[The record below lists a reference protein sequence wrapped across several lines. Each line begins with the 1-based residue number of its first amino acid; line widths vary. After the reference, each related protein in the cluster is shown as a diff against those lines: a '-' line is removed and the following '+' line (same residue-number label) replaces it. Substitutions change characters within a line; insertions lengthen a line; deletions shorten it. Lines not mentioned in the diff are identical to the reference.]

1 MAAELDVARL
11 SRAAGVE
18 IRGLDLADE
27 QSAETVAAI
36 SLLLADHGVVLFRD
50 QTMNPEQHV
59 RFSSSFGPLEI
70 EVTGNLP
77 GDGDDLPPGMSVI
90 KYRTGRPRA
99 GEIWHSD
106 LSNAVTPA
114 AISILHA
121 QRIPDIGGDTM
132 FANMYLAY
140 DSLSAGMKEVLRDLN
155 GVHTMYG
162 QGSLT
167 DDPDRRAELVRSP
180 PVVHPLVR
188 RHELTGRPFLYVSER
203 VVFIEGMTPEE
214 SAPILSFLCA
224 RSIAPEFVYRHVW
237 RPHDVLMWDNR
248 VVSHMAL
255 GDYDLLGED
264 RWLLRTAVLDRE
276 SGRVYAAG

>member
-1 MAAELDVARL
+1 MAAELDVTRL

-18 IRGLDLADE
+18 IKGLDLADE
-27 QSAETVAAI
+27 QSAETVAAVR
-36 SLLLADHGVVLFRD
+36 SLLAEHGVVVIRD
-50 QTMNPEQHV
+50 QTMSPEQHV

-70 EVTGNLP
+70 DVTGNLP

-114 AISILHA
+114 AISMLHA
-121 QRIPDIGGDTM
+121 QAIPDTGGDTM

-140 DSLSAGMKEVLRDLN
+140 ESLSDAMKELLRDLN

-162 QGSLT
+162 QGSMT
-167 DDPDRRAELVRSP
+167 DDPEWRAELVRSP

-203 VVFIEGMTPEE
+203 VVFIEGMTREE

-224 RSIAPEFVYRHVW
+224 RSVTPEFVYRHVW
-237 RPHDVLMWDNR
+237 RSHDVVMWDNR

-264 RWLLRTAVLDRE
+264 RWLLRTAVLDTE
-276 SGRVYAAG
+276 SGRLYAAG